1 MTEKTSETDGQA
13 ETVEQAEMGEQ
24 AETVEQTETG
34 EQAETDGQAETV
46 EQAEMGEQVE
56 SAENAEQAETA
67 EQAGGAEVGAAAR
80 LRRKVRTGVVVSDQN
95 DKTVTVLVERQ
106 FAHPLYT
113 KQIRKTK
120 KYHAHDEKNQYRNG
134 DVVRITET
142 RPLSKTKRWRVL
154 ELLERSE

>member
-1 MTEKTSETDGQA
+1 MTEETPEQDELAEAPEVEAQAAEPPLGQA
-13 ETVEQAEMGEQ
+13 AEPPLE
-24 AETVEQTETG
+24 
-34 EQAETDGQAETV
+34 DG
-46 EQAEMGEQVE
+46 
-56 SAENAEQAETA
+56 
-67 EQAGGAEVGAAAR
+67 AR

-113 KQIRKTK
+113 KQVRKTK
-120 KYHAHDEKNQYRNG
+120 KYRAHDETNEYKTG

-142 RPLSKTKRWRVL
+142 RPLSKTKRWRVI

>member
-1 MTEKTSETDGQA
+1 MTDETPENIEQSEA
-13 ETVEQAEMGEQ
+13 A
-24 AETVEQTETG
+24 QTE
-34 EQAETDGQAETV
+34 V
-46 EQAEMGEQVE
+46 EGSEVE
-56 SAENAEQAETA
+56 RSEVEASEVE
-67 EQAGGAEVGAAAR
+67 GPEVGRSEGSQVGQTEAQPPAAARAPVDQADQVR

-113 KQIRKTK
+113 KQVKQTK
-120 KYHAHDEKNQYRNG
+120 KYRAHDEGNEYRTG

-154 ELLERSE
+154 ELLERPEL

>member
-1 MTEKTSETDGQA
+1 MTEETSEQDELAEVPAPEAPEAQA
-13 ETVEQAEMGEQ
+13 PEAQAAEPPAEAPEAPLEQA
-24 AETVEQTETG
+24 AEPL
-34 EQAETDGQAETV
+34 DG
-46 EQAEMGEQVE
+46 
-56 SAENAEQAETA
+56 
-67 EQAGGAEVGAAAR
+67 AR

-113 KQIRKTK
+113 KQVRKTK
-120 KYHAHDEKNQYRNG
+120 KYRAHDETNEYKTG

-142 RPLSKTKRWRVL
+142 RPLSKTKRWRVI

>member
-1 MTEKTSETDGQA
+1 MTEKISETI
-13 ETVEQAEMGEQ
+13 EQAE
-24 AETVEQTETG
+24 V
-34 EQAETDGQAETV
+34 
-46 EQAEMGEQVE
+46 VE
-56 SAENAEQAETA
+56 SD
-67 EQAGGAEVGAAAR
+67 GAR

-113 KQIRKTK
+113 KQVKKTK
-120 KYHAHDEKNQYRNG
+120 KYRAHDENNEYQTG

-142 RPLSKTKRWRVL
+142 RPLSKTKRWRVI

>member
-1 MTEKTSETDGQA
+1 MTEETSEQDELAEVPAPEVQA
-13 ETVEQAEMGEQ
+13 AEPPLEQAPEAPLEQ
-24 AETVEQTETG
+24 A
-34 EQAETDGQAETV
+34 AEPPLADG
-46 EQAEMGEQVE
+46 
-56 SAENAEQAETA
+56 
-67 EQAGGAEVGAAAR
+67 AR

-113 KQIRKTK
+113 KQVRKTK
-120 KYHAHDEKNQYRNG
+120 KYRAHDETNEYKTG

-142 RPLSKTKRWRVL
+142 RPLSKTKRWRVI